1 MDELDNAPEW
11 AVSLLKQMQDTNRLM
26 RENMELAREIQTQ
39 RTEAQRKADEETERK
54 AELERQMR
62 ENAREWAQSLPDK
75 EKTSLPQQ
83 PHYPE
88 GLTDEEYA
96 KIWAS
101 TLPDK
106 TTNF

>member
-26 RENMELAREIQTQ
+26 RETMELQRQMESQ

-54 AELERQMR
+54 ADEERQMR
-62 ENAREWAQSLPDK
+62 QRAKEWAQSLPDK

-88 GLTDEEYA
+88 GLTAEEYA

-101 TLPDK
+101 NLPDK